1 MPMIQKKIVI
11 LGGGANQIPLIQ
23 RARNL
28 GLYVIVCDFR
38 PDIDGAKI
46 ADAHYCVNT
55 MDVDKV
61 IEVCE
66 REKADGIITNSE
78 PTFVAMAQV
87 AKEVGL
93 RCLSIEDTILYKNKF
108 KMREFCRNHGID
120 SPQYALCASLDDAIK
135 AYHTIGKKC
144 IIKPLDNS
152 ASRGVFSI
160 NSDHDLRVHFDEC
173 LSASSAANHRVLLEE
188 YIEGTEFTIDS
199 LKTKE
204 GNRCL
209 AISSKKHYAYNEN
222 VAFQLLF
229 ENNSK
234 EYDYQLLRKVND
246 CLVEATKIPFGLTHA
261 EYKYSNGRFYLIE
274 IQARGGGNY
283 IATDIV
289 PFMSGI
295 DSYTEQ
301 ILWAIGEDP
310 NIDYSYDD
318 LTSRCAVLH
327 FFDVPN
333 EGGKVQS
340 IRGLGYFDSLK
351 DKLQYE
357 LFFKPGD
364 VISKAKD
371 DAHRIGY
378 YILKADNREE
388 LDTVMRN
395 IDKHFQIVI

>member
-1 MPMIQKKIVI
+1 MIQKKIVI

-46 ADAHYCVNT
+46 ADAHYCVDT
-55 MDVDKV
+55 MDVDRV
-61 IEVCE
+61 IDVCKKE
-66 REKADGIITNSE
+66 NVDGIITNSE
-78 PTFVAMAQV
+78 PTFLPMAQV
-87 AKEVGL
+87 AREVGL
-93 RCLSIEDTILYKNKF
+93 RCLDVEDTELYKNKF

-120 SPQYALCASLDDAIK
+120 SPQYALCASLDDAIT

-160 NSDHDLRVHFDEC
+160 KSDHDLWVHFDEC
-173 LSASSAANHRVLLEE
+173 LSASSVANHHVLLEE

-199 LKTKE
+199 LKTNE

-229 ENNSK
+229 ENNSN
-234 EYDYQLLRKVND
+234 EYDYQLLRKAND
-246 CLVEATKIPFGLTHA
+246 YLVEATKIPFGLTHA

-378 YILKADNREE
+378 YILKAENREE

-395 IDKHFQIVI
+395 IDKQFQIVI

>member
-1 MPMIQKKIVI
+1 MFMIRKKIVI
-11 LGGGANQIPLIQ
+11 LGGGANQIPLIK
-23 RARNL
+23 RAKDL

-38 PDIDGAKI
+38 PDIDGAKL
-46 ADAHYCVNT
+46 ADVHYCVNT

-61 IEVCE
+61 IEVCRKE
-66 REKADGIITNSE
+66 NVDGIITNSE

-87 AKEVGL
+87 ARAVGL
-93 RCLSIEDTILYKNKF
+93 RCLSVEDTGLYKNKF
-108 KMREFCRNHGID
+108 KMREFCRNHGIE
-120 SPQYALCASLDDAIK
+120 SPQYALCASLNDAIK
-135 AYHTIGKKC
+135 AYHSIGKKC

-160 NSDHDLRVHFDEC
+160 NSEEELLLHFDEC
-173 LSASSAANHRVLLEE
+173 LSASSAANHLVLLEE
-188 YIEGTEFTIDS
+188 YIEGTEFTVDS
-199 LKTKE
+199 LKMKE

-222 VAFQLLF
+222 VAYQLLF
-229 ENNSK
+229 ENNSN

-246 CLVEATKIPFGLTHA
+246 RLVDATEIPFGLTHA

-289 PFMSGI
+289 PFISGI

-301 ILWAIGEDP
+301 ILWAVGEEP
-310 NIDYSYDD
+310 NINYSYDN
-318 LTSRCAVLH
+318 LSSRCAVLH
-327 FFDVPN
+327 FFDAPN

-340 IRGLGYFDSLK
+340 IRGLDYFDSLK

-364 VISKAKD
+364 VVSKAKD

-388 LDTVMRN
+388 LDTIMQN
-395 IDKHFQIVI
+395 IDKHFQIVL